1 LYTFFHFIIADSSVV
16 SDTLIDILWMRIIN
30 SIRLLSFESFSPL
43 INFPLVHEVTATFFR
58 VANVTFEIN

>member
-1 LYTFFHFIIADSSVV
+1 
-16 SDTLIDILWMRIIN
+16 MRIIN